1 MERFKQLGL
10 SKELLNLLQKAGL
23 ETPTE
28 IQEKTIPLVIA
39 GKDVIGG
46 SHTGSGKTLAFGTG
60 IIEKVE
66 PRRGLQALIL
76 TPTRELAEQIAKV
89 LKSFSHYKKLH
100 VAMIYGGV
108 SMGPQVRALE
118 DAEIV
123 VATPGR
129 MLDHMER
136 GTANLSYVKILV
148 LDEADRML
156 DMGFIQD
163 VEKIIKSCPHNRQT
177 LLFSATI
184 SSDIEHIAKKHMKN
198 PESISVQS
206 YVDPSKLKQ
215 VFYDVPK
222 ESKFS
227 LLVHLLKQ
235 EREGLVMV
243 FCNTRHNTDF
253 VADNLKRLGI
263 EALPIHGG
271 LTQGK
276 RNQIMEMF
284 HGKNVYVLVCT
295 DIAARGLD
303 IKGVSHIYNY
313 DIPTTSKDYIHRIGR
328 TARAGKEGIAISIV
342 SERDYENFNTVL
354 RDESLNIE
362 QVELPEMERV
372 MIKFAGFDRQNRRS
386 SPYRDQRH
394 ERRVP
399 TRNNYRSRAGSGRY
413 GGERKS
419 YGSDEGRGRG
429 RMNVASHRRFSSGKS
444 HERSDGDRPRRSF
457 PRRDD
462 RRGPRK
468 AFSPSR
474 RRY

>member
-1 MERFKQLGL
+1 MERFEKLGL
-10 SKELLNLLQKAGL
+10 SKELLNSLEKAGL
-23 ETPTE
+23 QIPSE
-28 IQEKTIPLVIA
+28 IQEKAIPLVLA

-46 SHTGSGKTLAFGTG
+46 SYTGSGKTLAFGTG
-60 IIEKVE
+60 IIERTL
-66 PRRGLQALIL
+66 PRKGLQALIL
-76 TPTRELAEQIAKV
+76 TPTRELAEQIGKV
-89 LKSFSHYKKLH
+89 LKTFSHHKKLH
-100 VAMIYGGV
+100 IAMIYGGV

-136 GTANLSYVKILV
+136 RTVNLSYIKILV

-163 VEKIIKSCPHNRQT
+163 VEKIIKQTPQNRQT

-184 SSDIEHIAKKHMKN
+184 SPDIEHIAKKHMKN
-198 PESISVQS
+198 PENVSVQS
-206 YVDPSKLKQ
+206 HVDPTKLKQ

-222 ESKFS
+222 EMKFS
-227 LLVHLLKQ
+227 LLVHLLKH

-253 VADNLKRLGI
+253 VADNLKRLGV
-263 EALPIHGG
+263 EAVPIHGG

-276 RNQIMEMF
+276 RTQIMEMF
-284 HGKNVYVLVCT
+284 HGKSVYALVCT

-303 IKGVSHIYNY
+303 IKGVSHVYNY

-372 MIKFAGFDRQNRRS
+372 VIKVGGFRRDSRRS

-394 ERRVP
+394 ERRAQ
-399 TRNNYRSRAGSGRY
+399 TRNNYRSGEFSSGRSSRY
-413 GGERKS
+413 GERKS
-419 YGSDEGRGRG
+419 YGNREESPRR
-429 RMNVASHRRFSSGKS
+429 NVASHRSFSSRS
-444 HERSDGDRPRRSF
+444 HRDSDRSARRFGRNDSRGPRRSF
-457 PRRDD
+457 
-462 RRGPRK
+462 
-468 AFSPSR
+468 SQSR